1 MTGYHDLNAN
11 NYPSFTS
18 VGDNNNLSRDDN
30 PESDIS
36 RKNREETK
44 PEKNNIDV
52 NINIYRFKFTQE
64 IMDALYEFS
73 KVHRY
78 DGRKIFK
85 ECWSIWADENEEFLD
100 IEVKRLHKLGYEGDV
115 MDKMFKSARYY
126 FRKKST
132 SKKDPKKRRQYVC
145 VRREILDAMDDHIW
159 LGLRNGDFKP
169 AEGFVEFCNISKD
182 LLKNEL
188 MHMINNGLT
197 DSKVVQSKVKKTY
210 KNRYF
215 MISKNEY

>member
-1 MTGYHDLNAN
+1 MTGYHELNTN
-11 NYPSFTS
+11 NCPSFTS
-18 VGDNNNLSRDDN
+18 VGDDNNLSRCDN

-36 RKNREETK
+36 RKNREENN
-44 PEKNNIDV
+44 PENNNTDV

-73 KVHRY
+73 KIHQY

-85 ECWSIWADENEEFLD
+85 ECWSIWTDDNEEFLD

-145 VRREILDAMDDHIW
+145 VCREILDAMDDHIW
-159 LGLRNGDFKP
+159 LGLRNGEFKP
-169 AEGFVEFCNISKD
+169 AEGFVDFCNISKD

-188 MHMINNGLT
+188 VHMINNGLT